1 MMEWD
6 SRMKNNQSVKI
17 LKAAIPFLDVAIGEQ
32 INIEGLLGAVRPFA
46 AGRER
51 QIIDMFLQFFQMRRM
66 FDMMQLVQ
74 SMQQM
79 QEMSGDLSGSGDSD
93 GETGSIPAGTFPT
106 GNSSSGM
113 PSPEMLSMLK
123 AMVPKEQQE
132 MVDSMVAMASMMQSQ
147 PEKQE
152 DGNEEMNESEP
163 VDI

>member
-17 LKAAIPFLDVAIGEQ
+17 LKAAIPFLDVGIGEQ
-32 INIEGLLGAVRPFA
+32 INIEGLLGAVRPFSG
-46 AGRER
+46 GRER
-51 QIIDMFLQFFQMRRM
+51 QLIDLFLQFFQMRRM

-79 QEMSGDLSGSGDSD
+79 QEMAGGMSENGDSD
-93 GETGSIPAGTFPT
+93 GGQENATEG
-106 GNSSSGM
+106 GNASSMGM
-113 PSPEMLSMLK
+113 PSPEMLSMIK

-132 MVDSMVAMASMMQSQ
+132 MVDSMAAMVSMMQPQ

-152 DGNEEMNESEP
+152 DGNEEMNEPEP

>member
-93 GETGSIPAGTFPT
+93 GGT
-106 GNSSSGM
+106 GNPCAGM

>member
-17 LKAAIPFLDVAIGEQ
+17 LKAAIPFLDVAIGET

-46 AGRER
+46 VGRDR

-79 QEMSGDLSGSGDSD
+79 QEMAENVSGSGGSD
-93 GETGSIPAGTFPT
+93 GETGTSPAGNAST
-106 GNSSSGM
+106 GM
-113 PSPEMLSMLK
+113 PSPEMLSMIK

-152 DGNEEMNESEP
+152 GGNEEMNESEP
-163 VDI
+163 VDL

>member
-17 LKAAIPFLDVAIGEQ
+17 LKAAIPFLDVAIGET

-46 AGRER
+46 LGWER

-79 QEMSGDLSGSGDSD
+79 QEMQEMAENVSGNSGSG
-93 GETGSIPAGTFPT
+93 GETGT
-106 GNSSSGM
+106 SSADKASAGM
-113 PSPEMLSMLK
+113 PSPEMLSMIK

-132 MVDSMVAMASMMQSQ
+132 MVDSMVAMASMMQGQ
-147 PEKQE
+147 PEKQV
-152 DGNEEMNESEP
+152 DGNEESNESEP
-163 VDI
+163 VDF

>member
-46 AGRER
+46 VGRER

-79 QEMSGDLSGSGDSD
+79 QEMSEDLSGSGDSD
-93 GETGSIPAGTFPT
+93 GGEGSP
-106 GNSSSGM
+106 SSGM
-113 PSPEMLSMLK
+113 PSPEMLSMIK